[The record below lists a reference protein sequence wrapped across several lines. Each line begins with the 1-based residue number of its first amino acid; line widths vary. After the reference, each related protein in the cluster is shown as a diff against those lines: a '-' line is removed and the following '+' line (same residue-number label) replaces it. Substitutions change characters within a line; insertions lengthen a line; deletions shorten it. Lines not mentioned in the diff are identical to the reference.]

1 MKLPKLTLFS
11 AILIATAA
19 TAQVSVMSVPDRD
32 PATPNLDT
40 IKKLVGDWVELD
52 EAGVPTDNV
61 VSSYRVTAGGTA
73 VLDVEFGGTDHEML
87 TVFHQDGDDLVLT
100 HYCMLGNQPRARA
113 VKTSAKSALRFD
125 CDGIPGNA
133 ASHDEKHIHGWSIE
147 LADDGVLHYHAA
159 LVENGKVAEEPTFA
173 LTRVERSA
181 AR

>member
-1 MKLPKLTLFS
+1 MRLSIVAAVLFLMS
-11 AILIATAA
+11 APLVAGDHPEASA
-19 TAQVSVMSVPDRD
+19 DSRMEFLKSLAGRWSAPAQEGSEGES
-32 PATPNLDT
+32 LF
-40 IKKLVGDWVELD
+40 EF
-52 EAGVPTDNV
+52 
-61 VSSYRVTAGGTA
+61 RVTAGGTA
-73 VLDVEFGGTDHEML
+73 VEEREFVGSPQEMM
-87 TVFHQDGDDLVLT
+87 TVYYMDGDDLVAT

-147 LADDGVLHYHAA
+147 LADDGVLHYRAA